1 MPLLR
6 FNLKASKFPLMSSF
20 FGPSV
25 AVRGN
30 GDSDYIV
37 TDAYSGTAANDEI
50 GIAQPIYMHNVV
62 PVSHGLQSVDYDTA
76 LDNSCAGQSG
86 FDTLINLQ
94 DYNGMN
100 HFLSPAGGQNF
111 VSSDGESWSP
121 TQLASAARLSGDV
134 SFAHVRQQT
143 YVCYR
148 NQGVFKYDPISKTLQ
163 PVPLSGINTSEIAG
177 ITYAQGQ
184 LIAYTDSAIY
194 YSSFE
199 NPEDFTPSRRTGA
212 GSAQIVEVRGLI
224 VACLPHTGGFMV
236 YSEENAVYA
245 RSTSDLAYP
254 FTYEE
259 VHGSAGI
266 TSIHHVASDSTF
278 SQHFA
283 WTKAG
288 LLSIAQSE
296 ARPRFPEL
304 TDFLTCG
311 YLEDY
316 INNFDGEERTGTEF
330 GEQNSRVV
338 HEKCYSPCPNNLIK
352 IPYTNPLQIKVNVVA
367 TRYLAISYGIGRLTH
382 ALLFDMAL
390 NRMGKLRIPHVDIFN
405 YTKPES
411 AAFDSAKKN
420 FGILQENGTI
430 RVVNFQLHFP
440 ATDSVLMFG
449 RLQLNRG
456 LSTTLDT
463 VKLAGFFSP
472 DTPLALADNLT
483 IDGMTALEDINLLPF
498 SDSEQMKI
506 YGARTTGSNHV
517 LKISGTFSLTSIEA
531 DLQNGGN
538 R

>member
-6 FNLKASKFPLMSSF
+6 FNLKASKFPMLSSY

-50 GIAQPIYMHNVV
+50 GIPQPIYMHNVF
-62 PVSHGLQSVDYDTA
+62 PVSHGLQSIDFDA
-76 LDNSCAGQSG
+76 PLDNACRGQDG

-111 VSSDGESWSP
+111 VSSDGESWTP
-121 TQLASAARLSGDV
+121 TQLPTDIRLSGDV

-143 YVCYR
+143 YIAYR
-148 NQGVFKYDPISKTLQ
+148 NQGVFKYDPISRSLQ
-163 PVPLSGINTSEIAG
+163 PAILIGINATEIAG

-184 LIAYTDSAIY
+184 LIAYTDDSIY

-199 NPEDFTPSRRTGA
+199 DPQDFTPSRRTGA
-212 GSAQIVEVRGLI
+212 GSVQVVEARGLI

-236 YSEENAVYA
+236 YTTENAVYA

-259 VHGSAGI
+259 VKGSAGI
-266 TSIHHVASDSTF
+266 SSIHHVASDSTF
-278 SQHFA
+278 AQHFA

-288 LLSIAQSE
+288 LLSVAQSE
-296 ARPRFPEL
+296 ARPRFPEI

-311 YLEDY
+311 YIEDY
-316 INNFDGEERTGTEF
+316 INNFDGQERLGTEL
-330 GEQNSRVV
+330 GEMNQRVV
-338 HEKCYSPCPNNLIK
+338 HEKPYSSCPNNLVKIQYDNPLAIK
-352 IPYTNPLQIKVNVVA
+352 INVVA
-367 TRYLAISYGIGRLTH
+367 TRYLAVSYGISNLTH
-382 ALLFDMAL
+382 AIVLDLAL
-390 NRMGKLRIPHVDIFN
+390 NRFGKIRIPHVDIFN
-405 YTKPES
+405 YTRPES
-411 AAFDSAKKN
+411 AGFDDSKMN
-420 FGILQENGTI
+420 FGILQEDGTI
-430 RVVNFQLHFP
+430 RRVNFKLHFP
-440 ATDSVLMFG
+440 ATDSVLLFG

-456 LSTTLDT
+456 NSTILDIL
-463 VKLAGFFSP
+463 KLGGFFNP
-472 DTPLALADNLT
+472 DSPLAVSDLLSL
-483 IDGMTALEDINLLPF
+483 DGMTLLEDIHLLPF
-498 SDSEQMKI
+498 SDTEQMKI
-506 YGARTTGSNHV
+506 YGARTTGLNHTI
-517 LKISGTFSLTSIEA
+517 KISGTFSLASIEA
-531 DLQNGGN
+531 DLNSGGN